1 MRQTLDALSARTMD
15 NPKKHSERRKVS
27 EKTYYCLKCG
37 YSHRYTS
44 KIGVK
49 HLQYK
54 TSAPITSINSLL
66 IQDNDHP
73 IPEQEYNIPKKFKVT
88 SKNKK
93 GLIHGYRE
101 SYRNGVEKYG
111 IWWTIFHLSM
121 WSFVL
126 IFLLTAGI
134 LIVVYLPMIGMIY
147 WELE

>member
-1 MRQTLDALSARTMD
+1 
-15 NPKKHSERRKVS
+15 VS
-27 EKTYYCLKCG
+27 EKTYLCSKCG

-44 KIGVK
+44 KIGVR
-49 HLQYK
+49 HLQYIA
-54 TSAPITSINSLL
+54 SAPVSINSLL
-66 IQDNDHP
+66 IQDTDHP
-73 IPEQEYNIPKKFKVT
+73 IPEQEHNIPKKIKET

-93 GLIHGYRE
+93 GLIHWYRE
-101 SYRNGVEKYG
+101 SYSNGVEKYG

-134 LIVVYLPMIGMIY
+134 LFVVYLPMIGMIY